1 MVQNINF
8 HEDSF
13 NSILKQFEEGDT
25 ATILAPSL
33 KGFHLGD
40 TLRIFEIKN
49 GYDIT
54 NRAHRIAVSEGKMK
68 QYTGRELRCF
78 VKACFIPD
86 NDKGYGVV
94 LKKED

>member
-1 MVQNINF
+1 MVQNITF
-8 HEDSF
+8 HEDAF
-13 NSILKQFEEGDT
+13 NNLLEQFEKDKS
-25 ATILAPSL
+25 ATIGTKDLR
-33 KGFHLGD
+33 GFHLGD

-54 NRAHRIAVSEGKMK
+54 NIKHREAVAEGKK

-86 NDKGYGVV
+86 EGKGYGVV